1 MVVGIMLSI
10 FSQVTGINAIMY
22 YAPEI
27 FKSTGDGSGS
37 ALLQTIAVGVVNVL
51 FTFVAIKYVDKLGR
65 KKLLLRGI
73 AGMMLCLL
81 IVGSA
86 FYFGAEKGYL
96 VLIAIMAYIAFFAM
110 SLWPANIRGGSRNI
124 SNESTRHGNVGS
136 HIRVVVGSFLVSQ
149 SFPVLLDAIGNAFYI
164 LDLYVHGN
172 IRLRICMENG
182 ARNKGKNPGRNR
194 TLLAPART
202 EQAGEIKEC
211 VDFFWGRPQ
220 YIWHRLLRRTL
231 RHTEICRAVKTTFNY
246 FLHRSYR

>member
-37 ALLQTIAVGVVNVL
+37 ALLQTIAVRCGKRIIL
-51 FTFVAIKYVDKLGR
+51 LLPPKYVDKLGR

-110 SLWPANIRGGSRNI
+110 SLGP
-124 SNESTRHGNVGS
+124 
-136 HIRVVVGSFLVSQ
+136 
-149 SFPVLLDAIGNAFYI
+149 
-164 LDLYVHGN
+164 
-172 IRLRICMENG
+172 
-182 ARNKGKNPGRNR
+182 
-194 TLLAPART
+194 
-202 EQAGEIKEC
+202 
-211 VDFFWGRPQ
+211 
-220 YIWHRLLRRTL
+220 
-231 RHTEICRAVKTTFNY
+231 
-246 FLHRSYR
+246 